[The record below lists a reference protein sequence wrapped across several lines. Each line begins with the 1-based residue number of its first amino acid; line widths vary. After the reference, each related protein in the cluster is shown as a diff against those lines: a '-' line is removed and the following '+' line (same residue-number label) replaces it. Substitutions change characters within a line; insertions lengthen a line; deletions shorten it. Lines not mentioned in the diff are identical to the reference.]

1 MFSLFL
7 ALLLASPLLY
17 FLPRLRSSPTRIFLG
32 LHSIVLLHNLII
44 HPPPNVFTRLHL
56 PLSTPT
62 DVIRA
67 LLLKHSPEPNLP
79 AHLEQL
85 LSRMNS
91 FDTRTLYV
99 RFGHDT
105 VATCE
110 YCRSYA
116 DFAFYSLPSAAMAYV
131 REVAVIGL
139 VTIRGT
145 GREHLRTVGVGAL
158 AAVAALE
165 VYFRSSAVIQI
176 KDGENVF
183 MWSDMLEIF
192 RALLFIV
199 LPLIIDFLPPR
210 APSAAP
216 HPAEHAMQALITRLH
231 ALKYYRGAIMRT
243 PSLNNAASAWWARE
257 RQEGEWI
264 RSDQRVQDVAR
275 GVGLPFEG
283 DDPRLRTNARAIV
296 REFVAA
302 GLPAPGQN

>member
-7 ALLLASPLLY
+7 GLLLALPLLY
-17 FLPRLRSSPTRIFLG
+17 FLPRLSSSPTRIFLC
-32 LHSIVLLHNLII
+32 LHSVVLLHNLII

-67 LLLKHSPEPNLP
+67 ILLKHSPEPNLP

-85 LSRMNS
+85 LAKMNS

-99 RFGHDT
+99 RFGHEA

-110 YCRSYA
+110 YCHSYT
-116 DFAFYSLPSAAMAYV
+116 DFAFHSLPSAAMAYV
-131 REVAVIGL
+131 REVAVVGL
-139 VTIRGT
+139 VTIRGS
-145 GREHLRTVGVGAL
+145 GREHLRVVGISAL
-158 AAVAALE
+158 AAIAVLE

-176 KDGENVF
+176 KEGDNVF
-183 MWSDMLEIF
+183 MWSDRLAIF

-199 LPLIIDFLPPR
+199 LPLAIDFLPPR

-216 HPAEHAMQALITRLH
+216 HPAEQAMQSLITRLH

-243 PSLNNAASAWWARE
+243 PSLNDAASAWWGRE
-257 RQEGEWI
+257 RQDGERI
-264 RSDQRVQDVAR
+264 RATSVCRMSPEAWVYLLKGTIRGLGRTRAR
-275 GVGLPFEG
+275 
-283 DDPRLRTNARAIV
+283 
-296 REFVAA
+296 
-302 GLPAPGQN
+302 